1 MPIAW
6 RTDYAMRLMYET
18 ARLGPGAQENVG
30 VLAER
35 AGVPYDFARQI
46 ANRLT
51 HEGLLI
57 SKRGSK
63 GGFLLARPAE
73 EITLLDIFGAMG
85 ELPTLS
91 LCTHEENSCPRADLC
106 PLHCGIWLPL
116 DAMIEAQLKS
126 LTLAEAV
133 TRGRGLELAI
143 ASATH

>member
-6 RTDYAMRLMYET
+6 RTDYAMRLMYEA

-46 ANRLT
+46 ANRLA
-51 HEGLLI
+51 HEGHLV

-73 EITLLDIFGAMG
+73 EITLLDVFKAMD
-85 ELPTLS
+85 ELPTMS
-91 LCTHEENSCPRADLC
+91 LCTHEANSCPRAHDC
-106 PLHCGIWLPL
+106 PLHHGVWLPL
-116 DAMIEAQLKS
+116 DEMIEAQLKAM
-126 LTLAEAV
+126 TLAEAV
-133 TRGRGLELAI
+133 VRGRGLELAV
-143 ASATH
+143 APTT